1 MDSEKGGAQAPKGR
15 PESVVSRAS
24 ASSSTAV
31 FGRYFAE
38 VRKHPRLTR
47 EDERRIS
54 GHIRAGNREAIND
67 LVTPNLPYV
76 AKIARQYLGRGVP
89 YDDLLH
95 EGSLG
100 LMEAALRF
108 DPDRDIRFVVYAVWW
123 IRKYLIDAIL
133 RQSGQ
138 VHVPRRA
145 LQARHQGGRHAA
157 LPLPRE
163 ISLDA
168 EVGHDGGLALH
179 EVLADPAGQTA
190 EQTLIEKQMGGSV
203 ALALGI
209 LSSKERLVLTRR
221 FGLDGC
227 APVTLQELGEEI
239 GVTRERVRQ
248 IEIRAKARLR
258 RILMRRISVRPASD

>member
-1 MDSEKGGAQAPKGR
+1 M
-15 PESVVSRAS
+15 SRAS
-24 ASSSTAV
+24 TSTSASV

-38 VRKHPRLTR
+38 VRRHPRLNR
-47 EDERRIS
+47 EDERRIAERIQQGS
-54 GHIRAGNREAIND
+54 REAIND

-123 IRKYLIDAIL
+123 IRKYLIDAIM
-133 RQSGQ
+133 RQAGQ
-138 VHVPRRA
+138 VHVPRRVM
-145 LQARHQGGRHAA
+145 QSRHQGGRHAA
-157 LPLPRE
+157 APLPRE

-179 EVLADPAGQTA
+179 EVLADPRGRTA
-190 EQTLIEKQMGGSV
+190 EEHLIERQMGGSV
-203 ALALGI
+203 AEALAI
-209 LSSKERLVLTRR
+209 LSAKERLVLTRR
-221 FGLDGC
+221 FGLDGRT
-227 APVTLQELGEEI
+227 PVTLQELGAEI

-258 RILMRRISVRPASD
+258 RILLRRISVLPDSEEG